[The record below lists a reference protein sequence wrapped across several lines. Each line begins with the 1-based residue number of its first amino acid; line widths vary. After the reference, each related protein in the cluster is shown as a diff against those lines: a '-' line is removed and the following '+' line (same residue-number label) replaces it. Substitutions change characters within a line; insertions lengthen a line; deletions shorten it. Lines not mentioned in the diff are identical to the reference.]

1 MPTMSRRLPTAL
13 LLCALHAIAWSAT
26 PPPPAPALPAAAVA
40 STPSAPQRPRIGL
53 VLSGGGARGISHVGV
68 LKVLEEKHIPIDV
81 IAGTSMGA
89 IVGGLYATGMK
100 ADQIEEAFKKINWT
114 SLFSTRVGRE
124 ELSQRRKEQDFELST
139 ALELG
144 WRDGEFRAPQGAV
157 SSRGLDALLRRYTL
171 PAQDISDFNRLP
183 IPFRAVATDM
193 ETGQPVILAQGDL
206 ATALRSSMS
215 VPGVF
220 PATEVNGRI
229 LGDGGLVD
237 NVPVDVARAMGA
249 DIVIVVNI
257 GTPLA
262 GRETLNSAIGLTAQ
276 MINILTEQNVR
287 RSLDSLGPRDIL
299 IQPEL
304 GTLTSGDFDKVAQL
318 VDIGEAGAQAR
329 ADRLAA
335 LSTSNTQYA
344 DWQLATQAHNLPPTQ
359 LHFVAFSGTTATNP
373 SRLQP
378 QLESKAG
385 DAFDPAKAERDARY
399 LAASGDYVQADYRL
413 VQDSRG
419 DGLLFTLEDKP
430 WGPTYL
436 NAGLD
441 LSTDFSGNSAFNVKL
456 ALNRHWLTPSG
467 TEWRAAAQIGEVP
480 RLYTELYHPLNWNIG
495 LSDDWFV
502 SGWTDGERRKLSVFN
517 SNGGDKVGELRRS
530 QLRIGLD
537 LGQPWGHLGEV
548 RIGPVYEATS
558 SDPLL
563 ASSTDALASTQETW
577 QEMGL
582 RGRIVVDQLD
592 YANFPQRGY
601 RFETDALVGTRH
613 ERGDSNDLAW
623 VESQVTGAASWGRQT
638 VTLHGEVK
646 AANTASASTVGRYSL
661 GGFQQLSG
669 YQPGQV
675 SGNALV
681 FGRLNWYM
689 RLAETPVFARGFFV
703 GTSVEAGNAWLNYRD
718 IRLTGLR
725 YGGSVFLGADTGLG
739 PMYLGLTWAP
749 RGEAGLAL
757 VIGRP

>member
-1 MPTMSRRLPTAL
+1 MPRLLTTAL
-13 LLCALHAIAWSAT
+13 LLGSLHAAAWSAAALT
-26 PPPPAPALPAAAVA
+26 PPLPPATAASAA
-40 STPSAPQRPRIGL
+40 STPAAGQRPRVGL

-68 LKVLEEKHIPIDV
+68 LKVLEAQHIPIDV

-89 IVGGLYATGMK
+89 IIGGLYASGMK
-100 ADQIEEAFKKINWT
+100 ADQIEAAFKKINWT

-139 ALELG
+139 AVELG

-171 PAQDISDFNRLP
+171 PAQEISDFNRLP

-193 ETGQPVILAQGDL
+193 ETGRPVILDRGDL

-287 RSLDSLGPRDIL
+287 HSLDSLGPRDIL

-318 VDIGEAGAQAR
+318 IDIGEAGAR
-329 ADRLAA
+329 ASTDRLTA
-335 LSTSNTQYA
+335 LATPNVQYA
-344 DWQLATQAHNLPPTQ
+344 DWQLATQSPSLPPTQ
-359 LHFVAFSGTTATNP
+359 LDFVAFGGTTATNP
-373 SRLQP
+373 GRLQP

-385 DAFDPAKAERDARY
+385 EPFDPAKAERDARY
-399 LAASGDYVQADYRL
+399 LAASGDYVQADYHL
-413 VQDSRG
+413 VHDERG

-441 LSTDFSGNSAFNVKL
+441 LSTDFSGNSAFNIKL
-456 ALNRHWLTPSG
+456 SLNRHWLTPNG
-467 TEWRAAAQIGEVP
+467 TEWRSIAQIGEVP
-480 RLYTELYHPLNWNIG
+480 RLFTELYHPLNWNIG

-517 SNGGDKVGELRRS
+517 SNGGDKIGELRRS

-537 LGQPWGHLGEV
+537 LGQPWGNLGEV
-548 RIGPVYEATS
+548 RVGPVYEATR

-563 ASSTDALASTQETW
+563 AGGADTLINTQETW

-582 RGRIVVDQLD
+582 RGRVVVDQLD

-613 ERGDSNDLAW
+613 ERGDSHNLAW

-638 VTLHGEVK
+638 ITLHGEMK

-703 GTSVEAGNAWLNYRD
+703 GTSVEAGNAWQDYRD
-718 IRLTGLR
+718 LRLTGLR

>member
-1 MPTMSRRLPTAL
+1 MPTMSRLLTTAL
-13 LLCALHAIAWSAT
+13 LLGCLHAAAWSAT
-26 PPPPAPALPAAAVA
+26 TAPASPAEPEA
-40 STPSAPQRPRIGL
+40 SAPTAQRPRIGL

-68 LKVLEEKHIPIDV
+68 LKVLEEEHIPIDV

-89 IVGGLYATGMK
+89 IVGGLYASGMK

-114 SLFSTRVGRE
+114 NLFSTRVSRE

-171 PAQDISDFNRLP
+171 PAQEISDFNRLP

-193 ETGQPVILAQGDL
+193 ETGQPVILDQGDL

-262 GRETLNSAIGLTAQ
+262 GRDTLNSAIGLTAQ

-299 IQPEL
+299 IQPQL
-304 GTLTSGDFDKVAQL
+304 GNLTSGDFDKVAQL
-318 VDIGEAGAQAR
+318 IDIGEAGARAS

-335 LSTSNTQYA
+335 LSAPNTQYA
-344 DWQLATQAHNLPPTQ
+344 DWQLATQAPSVPPTQ
-359 LHFVAFSGTTATNP
+359 LDFVAFSGTTVTNP
-373 SRLQP
+373 GRLQP

-385 DAFDPAKAERDARY
+385 EPFDPAKAERDARY

-413 VQDSRG
+413 VHDTRG

-456 ALNRHWLTPSG
+456 ALNRHWLTPNG
-467 TEWRAAAQIGEVP
+467 TEWRAAVQIGEVP
-480 RLYTELYHPLNWNIG
+480 RLFTELYHPLNWNIG
-495 LSDDWFV
+495 LSDDWFLA
-502 SGWTDGERRKLSVFN
+502 GWTDAKRAKLSVFN
-517 SNGGDKVGELRRS
+517 RNGGDKIGELRRS

-537 LGQPWGHLGEV
+537 LGQPWGNLGEV
-548 RIGPVYEATS
+548 RVGPVYEATR

-563 ASSTDALASTQETW
+563 VGSTDALASTQETW

-582 RGRIVVDQLD
+582 RGRVVVDQLD

-601 RFETDALVGTRH
+601 RFETDALVGTQHARD
-613 ERGDSNDLAW
+613 GDNNLAW
-623 VESQVTGAASWGRQT
+623 VESQATGAVSWGRQT
-638 VTLHGEVK
+638 LTLHGEVK
-646 AANTASASTVGRYSL
+646 AANAASASTVGRYSL

-675 SGNALV
+675 SGNAMV
-681 FGRLNWYM
+681 YGRLNWYM

-703 GTSVEAGNAWLNYRD
+703 GTSIEAGNAWLDYHD
-718 IRLTGLR
+718 LRLTGLR

>member
-1 MPTMSRRLPTAL
+1 MRAIMPRLLPVAL
-13 LLCALHAIAWSAT
+13 LLGLLHSVVLGQTVA
-26 PPPPAPALPAAAVA
+26 PPPATETPTVAAPAAD
-40 STPSAPQRPRIGL
+40 SPHRPRIGL

-68 LKVLEEKHIPIDV
+68 LKVLEQQHIPIDV

-89 IVGGLYATGMK
+89 IIGGLYASGMK
-100 ADQIEEAFKKINWT
+100 ADQIEAELRAIHWDKV
-114 SLFSTRVGRE
+114 FSSRVNRE

-139 ALELG
+139 AIELG

-157 SSRGLDALLRRYTL
+157 SSRGLDALLRRFTL
-171 PAQDISDFNRLP
+171 PALSITDFDHLP

-193 ETGQPVILAQGDL
+193 ETGQPVILDHGDL

-220 PATEVNGRI
+220 PATEVGGRV
-229 LGDGGLVD
+229 LGDGGLVN

-262 GRETLNSAIGLTAQ
+262 GRETLNSVIGLTAQ

-287 RSLDSLGPRDIL
+287 HSLDSLAPQDIL
-299 IQPEL
+299 IQPQL
-304 GTLTSGDFDKVAQL
+304 GKLTSGDFDKVPELIA
-318 VDIGEAGAQAR
+318 IGEQSAR
-329 ADRLAA
+329 AIGERLATLA
-335 LSTSNTQYA
+335 TTPERYA
-344 DWQLATQAHNLPPTQ
+344 QWQLATQAPSLPPTR
-359 LHFVAFSGTTATNP
+359 LNSVAFSGTTVTNP
-373 SRLQP
+373 GRLMP
-378 QLESKAG
+378 QLESHAG
-385 DAFDPAKAERDARY
+385 EPFDPAKAERDTRY
-399 LAASGDYVQADYRL
+399 LAASGDYVQTDYHL
-413 VQDSRG
+413 VQSAEG

-456 ALNRHWLTPSG
+456 ALNRHWLTPNG
-467 TEWRAAAQIGEVP
+467 TEWRSLVQIGEVP
-480 RLYTELYHPLNWNIG
+480 RLFTELYHPLQWHLG
-495 LSDDWFV
+495 LSNDWFV
-502 SGWTDGERRKLSVFN
+502 SGWTDGERRTLSVYER
-517 SNGGDKVGELRRS
+517 NGGDKIGELRRS
-530 QLRIGLD
+530 QFRVGLD
-537 LGQPWGHLGEV
+537 LGQPWANLGELRMGAV
-548 RIGPVYEATS
+548 FQAARSV
-558 SDPLL
+558 PLL
-563 ASSTDALASTQETW
+563 AGSDQTVANTAETW
-577 QEMGL
+577 QEIGL
-582 RGRIVVDQLD
+582 RTRLVVDQLD

-601 RFETDALVGTRH
+601 RVESEALLGTRH
-613 ERGDSNDLAW
+613 QQDSSTLAW
-623 VESQVTGAASWGRQT
+623 LDSQATGAASWGRQT
-638 VTLHGEVK
+638 LTLHGEVK
-646 AANTASASTVGRYSL
+646 VANTHSPSSVGRYAL

-675 SGNALV
+675 SGNAMV

-703 GTSVEAGNAWLNYRD
+703 GASMEAGDAWLNYHD
-718 IRLTGLR
+718 MRLNGLR
-725 YGGSVFLGADTGLG
+725 YGGSIYLGADTGLG

-749 RGEAGLAL
+749 RGTAGLAL